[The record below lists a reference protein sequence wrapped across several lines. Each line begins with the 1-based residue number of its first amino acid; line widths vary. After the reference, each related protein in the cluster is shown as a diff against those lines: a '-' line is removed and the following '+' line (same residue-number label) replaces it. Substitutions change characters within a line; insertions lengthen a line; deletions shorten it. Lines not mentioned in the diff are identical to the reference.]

1 MKSVFRW
8 IWDKGV
14 VGTFLAGLFVLL
26 PIVITIGICAWVG
39 DLLAS
44 FLGTDTFVG
53 RALKGIGLRLSENDS
68 PIIAYLIGWGVVLVT
83 IWLIGLVVRTFARQ
97 RLEGSLHDGINRVP
111 IISAIYKPVSQ
122 VVGMLK
128 GDENQD
134 IRSMKVIFCTFGPSE
149 GGGFLALQASAEI
162 YNFANQDCYAVYIP
176 TSPVP
181 MSGGIVFV
189 PTDSVHAVEMSVDD
203 LMKIYFS
210 AGVLSS
216 QVIGDAHC
224 VSRKPQP
231 E

>member
-1 MKSVFRW
+1 MKRMFRW
-8 IWDKGV
+8 VWDKGV

-26 PIVITIGICAWVG
+26 PIAITVGICAWVG

-44 FLGTDTFVG
+44 FLGTDTLVG
-53 RALKGIGLRLSENDS
+53 RGLKAIGLSLSESDS
-68 PIIAYLIGWGVVLVT
+68 PLVGYVLGWVVVLAT

-97 RLEGSLHDGINRVP
+97 RLESTLHNGINRVP

-128 GDENQD
+128 GDESQD
-134 IRSMKVIFCTFGPSE
+134 VRNMKVIFCTFGLAE
-149 GGGFLALQASAEI
+149 GGGFLALQASPET
-162 YNFANQDCYAVYIP
+162 YNFANQDCYAIYIP

-189 PTDSVHAVEMSVDD
+189 PTPSVHPVEMSVDD

-216 QVIGDAHC
+216 QVISDAYRT
-224 VSRKPQP
+224 SQQP
-231 E
+231 